1 LPFSGKARLFLFFL
15 VQIGL
20 ILLLGSEDEDE
31 VLRTEDFIMTDLQK
45 KRITKLRQQGFGYT
59 VIATELKIPVG
70 TVKTF
75 CRRNNLQAGDLAS
88 DTQPENISETLPDV
102 GLISAESRGNSTTAN
117 RLGKPENT
125 GFSDA
130 QPICEVTVSYADE
143 PDLGAVADVLE
154 LLTHAS
160 YGGDEKR

>member
-1 LPFSGKARLFLFFL
+1 
-15 VQIGL
+15 
-20 ILLLGSEDEDE
+20 
-31 VLRTEDFIMTDLQK
+31 MTDLQK

-102 GLISAESRGNSTTAN
+102 GLISSENRGNSTTAN
-117 RLGKPENT
+117 RPGKPENT

>member
-1 LPFSGKARLFLFFL
+1 
-15 VQIGL
+15 
-20 ILLLGSEDEDE
+20 
-31 VLRTEDFIMTDLQK
+31 MTDLQK

-88 DTQPENISETLPDV
+88 DTQPENISETSPDV
-102 GLISAESRGNSTTAN
+102 GLISVENRGNSTTAN
-117 RLGKPENT
+117 RPEKPENT

-130 QPICEVTVSYADE
+130 QPVCEVTVSYADE

>member
-1 LPFSGKARLFLFFL
+1 
-15 VQIGL
+15 
-20 ILLLGSEDEDE
+20 
-31 VLRTEDFIMTDLQK
+31 MTDLQK

-88 DTQPENISETLPDV
+88 DTQPENISETSPDV
-102 GLISAESRGNSTTAN
+102 GLISVENRGNSTTAN
-117 RLGKPENT
+117 RPGKPENT

-130 QPICEVTVSYADE
+130 QPVCEVTVSYADE